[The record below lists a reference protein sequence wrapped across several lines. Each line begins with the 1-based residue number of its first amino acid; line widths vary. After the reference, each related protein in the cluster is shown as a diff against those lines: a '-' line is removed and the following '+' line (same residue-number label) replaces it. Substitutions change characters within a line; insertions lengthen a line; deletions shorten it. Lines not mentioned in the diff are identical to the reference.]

1 MHPRSPNRHVTP
13 TGTFTV
19 SQQRAALNKCT
30 SPSPATKPARR
41 ERQFSTFYSS
51 HWPSFFLIIILQP
64 FPPAKAIF
72 AGIAILLAV
81 CLSSFIPNC
90 ISPDIY
96 SGLIRPAAKN
106 SRASYDTLVELFAS
120 FKNFLSRLHVYTRI
134 PHAGLDNFSCALG
147 MFQVG

>member
-13 TGTFTV
+13 IGTFTV
-19 SQQRAALNKCT
+19 SQQRAALNKYT

-41 ERQFSTFYSS
+41 GRQFNTFYTS
-51 HWPSFFLIIILQP
+51 HWPSFFLIVILQP

-96 SGLIRPAAKN
+96 SSLIRQGVKN
-106 SRASYDTLVELFAS
+106 SRASDTLVELFAS
-120 FKNFLSRLHVYTRI
+120 FKNFLSRLHVYTGI
-134 PHAGLDNFSCALG
+134 PHAGLDNFSRALG